1 MKKLFLIIL
10 TALFLVTAGT
20 AFALP
25 FYNSNQATLAWN
37 PVTTDVDGDPITGV
51 ITYQLWLANADT
63 DPGKA
68 NPVAVADSDGNTSDT
83 QGTITLGT
91 KGRYYVGVQAIL
103 DDLISEI
110 NWGDEPANQETVELF
125 GIRFAVPPHAPK
137 DLRR

>member
-1 MKKLFLIIL
+1 MKKL
-10 TALFLVTAGT
+10 LFLTVVCFLAMATVAL
-20 AFALP
+20 ALP

-37 PVTTDVDGDPITGV
+37 PVTTDVDGDPIAGV

-91 KGRYYVGVQAIL
+91 KGRYYVGIQAVL
-103 DDLISEI
+103 DDLVSEI
-110 NWGDEPANQETVELF
+110 NWGDEPENQETVELF